1 MSEVIEIER
10 HTFAAMLK
18 SAGGNLKKMSA
29 PRALSN
35 RLSVEEWAD
44 IIRADIRRS
53 VESIV
58 AAGHHLREAKK
69 QVEHGEWQPL
79 LDRIGI
85 SGPTA
90 RKFMAI
96 AEHPVISDRSHVNV
110 LPPSWGTLY
119 ELTLVPDDVLNK
131 GIADGRITPNIT
143 RKQVEALHRNPPRP
157 RRKCLKRVPNGILT
171 SWEDVN
177 KFRDVVTHNAQ
188 VQARQ
193 YELGLRA
200 QLRAED
206 FHHQLGAHAYHERV
220 AQYDERFERDCER
233 LLSVSVMIRVSPAA
247 FEELERYIALHGGG
261 MNPREVMEHAIE
273 VLCQS
278 LGELRGL
285 REAEM
290 EAEQREKYK
299 AAMAEKR
306 AREARE
312 PQAKEAS
319 A

>member
-110 LPPSWGTLY
+110 LPPSWG
-119 ELTLVPDDVLNK
+119 D
-131 GIADGRITPNIT
+131 A
-143 RKQVEALHRNPPRP
+143 
-157 RRKCLKRVPNGILT
+157 
-171 SWEDVN
+171 
-177 KFRDVVTHNAQ
+177 
-188 VQARQ
+188 
-193 YELGLRA
+193 LRA
-200 QLRAED
+200 
-206 FHHQLGAHAYHERV
+206 HLGAGRRPQQGDRRRQDHSQHHAQASRG
-220 AQYDERFERDCER
+220 AAPQ
-233 LLSVSVMIRVSPAA
+233 SAASPAKVP
-247 FEELERYIALHGGG
+247 ETRPQRDTHVLGG
-261 MNPREVMEHAIE
+261 REQVSRRRHA
-273 VLCQS
+273 
-278 LGELRGL
+278 
-285 REAEM
+285 
-290 EAEQREKYK
+290 QR
-299 AAMAEKR
+299 
-306 AREARE
+306 
-312 PQAKEAS
+312 PGAS
-319 A
+319 SPV